1 MAGVPELRGLLAR
14 AYVEDPLM
22 RWVFPDDATRPD
34 ATAAWLGLFVEAY
47 LGAGDVDVLEGE
59 PARGGMAAVVGRSP
73 EAVAV
78 WRMPGEALTW
88 GAAPSVGGLLAALV
102 GADRAREI
110 GAGLAQ
116 TRGLAPDEPHAYLH
130 FLAVEPDLQ
139 GQGRGRE
146 VLAPGLARAT
156 GAGLG
161 VHLETTNARAVP
173 FYERLGFEVTAQ
185 IALGDDG
192 PPLWA
197 MWRSPDHRP

>member
-14 AYVEDPLM
+14 AYADDPLM
-22 RWVFPDDATRPD
+22 RWIFPDDATRAD

-47 LGAGDVDVLEGE
+47 VGAGGVDVLDVERGARGE
-59 PARGGMAAVVGRSP
+59 PSVVGSPP

-78 WRMPGEALTW
+78 WRMPGAALVW

-102 GADRAREI
+102 GVERAREI

-130 FLAVEPDLQ
+130 FLAVDPERQ
-139 GQGRGRE
+139 GRGRGRE

-185 IALGDDG
+185 ITLGDDG

>member
-14 AYVEDPLM
+14 AYIDDPLM
-22 RWVFPDDATRPD
+22 RWIFPDDATRAD

-47 LGAGDVDVLEGE
+47 AAVGDVDVLEGE
-59 PARGGMAAVVGRSP
+59 PALGGEPSVVGSCP

-78 WRMPGEALTW
+78 WRMPGTALSW

-102 GADRAREI
+102 GVERAREI

-130 FLAVEPDLQ
+130 FVAVDPERQ
-139 GQGRGRE
+139 GRGRGRE
-146 VLAPGLARAT
+146 VLAPGLARAAR
-156 GAGLG
+156 AGLG
-161 VHLETTNARAVP
+161 VHLETTSPRAVP
-173 FYERLGFEVTAQ
+173 FYERLGFGVTAE
-185 IALGDDG
+185 ITLGSNG

-197 MWRSPDHRP
+197 MWRAPHD

>member
-14 AYVEDPLM
+14 AYVDDPLM
-22 RWVFPDDATRPD
+22 RWIFPDDATRAD

-47 LGAGDVDVLEGE
+47 VGPGDVDVLEGE
-59 PARGGMAAVVGRSP
+59 RGAGGDPSVVGSRP

-78 WRMPGEALTW
+78 WRMPGAALSW

-102 GADRAREI
+102 GMERAREI

-130 FLAVEPDLQ
+130 FLAVDPERQ
-139 GQGRGRE
+139 GKGRGRE
-146 VLAPGLARAT
+146 VLAPGLERAAS
-156 GAGLG
+156 AGLG
-161 VHLETTNARAVP
+161 VHLETTNPRAVQY
-173 FYERLGFEVTAQ
+173 YERLGFGVTAQ
-185 IALGDDG
+185 VTLGADG

-197 MWRSPDHRP
+197 MWRAPHD